1 MSKIVAFIGSPRK
14 NGNSTKLVEQ
24 VIAGAKS
31 AGAEAAVF
39 NLNDDGIKG
48 CQGCQY
54 CRKNPACATVDKL
67 WPMYEEID
75 SAVGVVASFPIYF
88 GGIGGQS
95 KQWLDRM
102 YPMLNDKHMPRYPGK
117 NVVTVF
123 AQGNPDKDMF
133 KTVIDTINMFFGM
146 FGWELVNSL
155 ISFGDTDPDYTVPGK
170 LFDEAFDA
178 GKRLVRQGK
187 YL

>member
-14 NGNSTKLVEQ
+14 NGNSTILIEQ

-31 AGAEAAVF
+31 VGAEIITF

-48 CQGCQY
+48 CQGCLY
-54 CRKNPACATVDKL
+54 CRENFGCATKDKL
-67 WPMYEEID
+67 QPMYEELN
-75 SAVGVVASFPIYF
+75 SADGVIVSFPIRF
-88 GGIGGQS
+88 GGIGGQA

-102 YPMLNDKHMPRYPGK
+102 YPMLDSAHKPRIPGK

-123 AQGNPDKDMF
+123 AQGNPNKEMF
-133 KTVIDTINMFFGM
+133 KTAIDTTNIFFNM

-155 ISFGDTDPDYTVPGK
+155 ISCGSTDPAYTVPQELLEK
-170 LFDEAFDA
+170 AFEA
-178 GKRLVRQGK
+178 GKQLVKPPQP
-187 YL
+187 